1 MARHYAFRSCRKRSH
16 GPLRSIGNAPETLEH
31 SVLVQR
37 LVPAQ
42 GRAYGEPSPT
52 GHDAA
57 MTRSKHRYRISVT
70 PIETDGHQCI
80 GRCSIEFEQHS
91 HHSWMREFESAQ
103 RLRRLS
109 CNDDASLVV
118 VTGLLI
124 ALAEASVR
132 ADSPLATLQP
142 ELDQLLHKLD
152 ALRSKE

>member
-1 MARHYAFRSCRKRSH
+1 MVIAL
-16 GPLRSIGNAPETLEH
+16 P
-31 SVLVQR
+31 QR
-37 LVPAQ
+37 P
-42 GRAYGEPSPT
+42 
-52 GHDAA
+52 DAA

-70 PIETDGHQCI
+70 PIETDGQQCT

-91 HHSWMREFESAQ
+91 QHSWMRKFESAQ

-118 VTGLLI
+118 VTGLLT

-152 ALRSKE
+152 GLRGKE